1 MSRYA
6 KAKKTLL
13 VVTTVPETLSTILK
27 GQPTFLSGH
36 FRLRLATSPA
46 VEIARIAEQ
55 EKVEVSSV
63 PMVRGISPVRDLLS
77 VMRMIVLLRQLR
89 PDVVHSYTPKAG
101 LVTMLAAWICRV
113 PVRIH
118 TFTGL
123 IFPTASGAK
132 QKLLIW
138 IDRLICACATRVVPE
153 GRGVAQDLRRF
164 GITHKPLQVIGS
176 GNIAGV
182 NTAYFNPADAD
193 SVERAKTLRSALGI
207 ADPAFVFC
215 FVGRLNRDKGLFE
228 LVRAFE
234 LLEGAHLLLVGAH
247 DQTAPL
253 DAKTRQVL
261 GEHPRIHHLG
271 FQDDIRAA
279 LLSADVLVLPSYRE
293 GFPNVLLQAGSMA
306 LPVIAS
312 DVNGCNE
319 IVTPGLNGWL
329 VPSRSSEA
337 LRLAMQA
344 AMETSEES
352 LVAMGRAARLHVKA
366 CFEQEAH
373 WQRMVEF
380 YQGELSREASV

>member
-1 MSRYA
+1 MSGYA
-6 KAKKTLL
+6 KAKKKLL

-27 GQPTFLSGH
+27 GQPAFLARH
-36 FRLRLATSPA
+36 FDLRLATSLGD
-46 VEIARIAEQ
+46 
-55 EKVEVSSV
+55 EVILITSNEGLELSIV

-77 VMRMIVLLRQLR
+77 VMRMIVLLRQMR
-89 PDVVHSYTPKAG
+89 PDAVHSYTPKAG
-101 LVTMLAAWICRV
+101 LVTMIAAWLCRV

-153 GRGVAQDLRRF
+153 GQGVAQDLRRF

-182 NTAYFNPADAD
+182 DTAYFNPADTH
-193 SVERAKTLRSALGI
+193 SVERAQTLRSALGI
-207 ADPAFVFC
+207 ADSAFVFC
-215 FVGRLNRDKGLFE
+215 FVGRLNRDKGLLE

-234 LLEGAHLLLVGAH
+234 QLDGGQLLLVGAH

-253 DAKTRQVL
+253 DARTRQVL
-261 GEHPRIHHLG
+261 DEHPRIHHVG
-271 FQDDIRAA
+271 FQEDIRAA

-293 GFPNVLLQAGSMA
+293 GFPNVLLQAGSMS

-312 DVNGCNE
+312 DINGCNE
-319 IVTPGLNGWL
+319 IVTPSLNGWL
-329 VPSRSSEA
+329 VPARDSEA
-337 LRLAMQA
+337 LRLAMQV
-344 AMETSEES
+344 AMETSEEG
-352 LVAMGRAARLHVKA
+352 LIAMGQEARLNVKA